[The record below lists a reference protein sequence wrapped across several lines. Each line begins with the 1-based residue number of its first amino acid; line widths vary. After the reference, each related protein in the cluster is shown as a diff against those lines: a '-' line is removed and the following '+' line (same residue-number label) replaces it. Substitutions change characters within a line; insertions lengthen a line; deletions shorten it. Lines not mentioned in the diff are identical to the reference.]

1 MSKNKLH
8 AGFLILAF
16 LVSGTSWAL
25 PEKGGAGAEP
35 QPEPLLEDEKIF
47 ILGNAQFIL
56 LHELGHAFIHDLDVP
71 LLGREEDAA
80 DTFATLVM
88 LRLDRQNPDSDSDFL
103 KMLFSAAEAWALSW
117 RKEQQEDAEL
127 AFWNRHA
134 ISAQRFYNMACFIYG
149 SDPEKF
155 AAIPDLVK
163 LPPGRADWC
172 EEEFQVASRSLDRL
186 FGAWMK
192 RIHTSDDD
200 PRGLIAVDYGVPET
214 PLSRQIRDL
223 FREKRI
229 LEKNA
234 EFFQTALFLPRD
246 FTIKF
251 DACGFPGAGWDNEER
266 EVVLCYEFMEVYREL
281 ARHRLREK
289 EKEFEEEVLDP

>member
-1 MSKNKLH
+1 MSNNNHL
-8 AGFLILAF
+8 AGILILAF
-16 LVSGTSWAL
+16 LVPGTSRAL
-25 PEKGGAGAEP
+25 PTEGGARAEP
-35 QPEPLLEDEKIF
+35 QPETLSEGEKIF
-47 ILGNAQFIL
+47 ILGNTQFIL

-80 DTFATLVM
+80 DTFATILM
-88 LRLDRQNPDSDSDFL
+88 LRQDRRNPDSEENFL

-117 RKEQQEDAEL
+117 QKEQQEDAEL

-155 AAIPDLVK
+155 AAIPDLVN

-172 EEEFQVASRSLDRL
+172 EEEFQVASRSLNRL
-186 FGAWMK
+186 FGAWMN

-200 PRGLIAVDYGVPET
+200 PRSSIAVDYGVPET
-214 PLSRQIRDL
+214 PLSRQLRDL
-223 FREKRI
+223 FREERI

-234 EFFQTALFLPRD
+234 EFFQTALFLPRN

-251 DACGFPGAGWDNEER
+251 NTCGFPGAGWDNEER

-281 ARHRLREK
+281 ARNRLLEK
-289 EKEFEEEVLDP
+289 EKEFKEEVLEP